1 MKNLE
6 KGLAGK
12 KVLLALLI
20 FASICSVLEVIIAI
34 RTNRMN
40 AFTPMALI
48 FTNLAIIVD
57 AKEKK
62 EN

>member
-1 MKNLE
+1 MKNLK
-6 KGLAGK
+6 KGWAGK
-12 KVLLALLI
+12 KVLLALLV

-48 FTNLAIIVD
+48 FTNLAIIAD
-57 AKEKK
+57 GC
-62 EN
+62 